1 MNAKQ
6 IDGLQVELRA
16 VKATRDALFEDIN
29 KLQEVSRRRLYMYES
44 AVRQIDELRGQIT
57 DLLNGEST

>member
-1 MNAKQ
+1 MDVKQ

-29 KLQEVSRRRLYMYES
+29 ELQEVSRRRLYMYES